1 MPRTRPSG
9 PALRGP
15 AIPASL
21 SRVAVCS
28 RIPGGAGAGNN
39 GARKHVR
46 PFSLL
51 IAAARAGI
59 MCTVPAGGAGTGW
72 MPHRGTAK
80 ISLKPAVGSVFPSQM
95 GSCES
100 SGGTPTWVVQSFRE
114 DSFSEAN
121 PALTSEN
128 PELSAERPGQR
139 PQRTGHARRIPNI
152 RGHTICPPT
161 VCPRDA
167 RLCRVRRNPA
177 VDGIHDPLRRILSA
191 QCTYSRLTT

>member
-51 IAAARAGI
+51 ITAARAGI

-128 PELSAERPGQR
+128 PELSAEKTWSTASENRQSLCGQTRRRGRARASSHGEAGPLWFSCLSWPYPGCGS
-139 PQRTGHARRIPNI
+139 TGAWSS
-152 RGHTICPPT
+152 PPE
-161 VCPRDA
+161 R
-167 RLCRVRRNPA
+167 
-177 VDGIHDPLRRILSA
+177 SA
-191 QCTYSRLTT
+191 TRSPP